1 ARGVEP
7 RQLSYRA
14 LHNAGVAASVAGR
27 HPEAERLFGEA
38 SRQQPAAPVSWV
50 ARGIARSE
58 PGKIDLA
65 VADRDSAASLDEQG
79 GDVTTAQE
87 LRQVSAQLQNA
98 PGKNR
103 GGNGMGGQLLNGAMG
118 LATTLA
124 PLAVKFLVP
133 MAL

>member
-1 ARGVEP
+1 
-7 RQLSYRA
+7 
-14 LHNAGVAASVAGR
+14 
-27 HPEAERLFGEA
+27 
-38 SRQQPAAPVSWV
+38 
-50 ARGIARSE
+50 
-58 PGKIDLA
+58 
-65 VADRDSAASLDEQG
+65 VADLDYAASLYEQG

-87 LRQVSAQLQNA
+87 LRQVSGQLQKA

-103 GGNGMGGQLLNGAMG
+103 GGNGMGGQLINGAMG

>member
-1 ARGVEP
+1 
-7 RQLSYRA
+7 
-14 LHNAGVAASVAGR
+14 
-27 HPEAERLFGEA
+27 
-38 SRQQPAAPVSWV
+38 VS
-50 ARGIARSE
+50 G
-58 PGKIDLA
+58 
-65 VADRDSAASLDEQG
+65 
-79 GDVTTAQE
+79 
-87 LRQVSAQLQNA
+87 QLQKA